1 MAMKYDNTIDTFD
14 IKNSRNESL
23 NMIPSERNKTI
34 HSTYLQGIDS
44 HNQANF
50 WLPIE

>member
-1 MAMKYDNTIDTFD
+1 MAMKRYNTIDTFD

-23 NMIPSERNKTI
+23 NTIPSEHKTI